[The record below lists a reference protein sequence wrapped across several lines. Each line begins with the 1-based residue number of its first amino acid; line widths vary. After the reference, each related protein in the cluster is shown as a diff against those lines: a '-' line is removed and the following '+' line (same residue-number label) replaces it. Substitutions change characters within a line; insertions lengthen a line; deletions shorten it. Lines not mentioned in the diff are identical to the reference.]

1 MLRQFAQ
8 QFLELA
14 FVAGQPQVWRVQHR
28 AEQRVR
34 GQLGNAVGQAHGQ
47 PDHRLGGGG
56 AHFLRQALAD
66 LENFLG
72 AGEGRLA
79 GIGQGHA
86 ASGRLEQLMP
96 QVALQFAHLGADG
109 LDGHVQPF
117 GGAGKAAFLGDHPE
131 IVQVAVIQ
139 HGDGSGMSNT
149 SVFPNLSSI
158 YG

>member
-1 MLRQFAQ
+1 MPSDRPTDSRIT
-8 QFLELA
+8 
-14 FVAGQPQVWRVQHR
+14 G
-28 AEQRVR
+28 
-34 GQLGNAVGQAHGQ
+34 
-47 PDHRLGGGG
+47 GGGG

-117 GGAGKAAFLGDHPE
+117 GGAEKPPSLAT
-131 IVQVAVIQ
+131 IQ
-139 HGDGSGMSNT
+139 K
-149 SVFPNLSSI
+149 
-158 YG
+158 